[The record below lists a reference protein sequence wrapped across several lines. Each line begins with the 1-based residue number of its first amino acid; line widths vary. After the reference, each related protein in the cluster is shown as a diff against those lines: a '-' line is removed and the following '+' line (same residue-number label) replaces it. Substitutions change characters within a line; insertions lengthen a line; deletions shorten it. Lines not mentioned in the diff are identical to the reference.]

1 MSRTYE
7 LWDGPT
13 RNLVAAYDCESD
25 ALAFIQQYVAE
36 HGSAYASSWA
46 LLWDDDDVD
55 EAEQVAEGF
64 DLLALAASATNR
76 PTGLTERR
84 A

>member
-7 LWDGPT
+7 LWDGAT

-25 ALAFIQQYVAE
+25 ALLFVQKYVAE
-36 HGSAYASSWA
+36 HGSAYASSWV
-46 LLWDDDDVD
+46 LLWEDDGTD
-55 EAEQVAEGF
+55 EAEQIAEGHA
-64 DLLALAASATNR
+64 LLALAANATNR